1 MRATAIFFAY
11 LFCALLLAALTAYPL
26 LETGLIDEPPRRVM
40 GRLAQLY
47 ILLGLWPFLKLL
59 RLDNAA
65 ALGFG
70 IPRRRFLLDVA
81 AGWALGVAI
90 LAALIWALL
99 ALQVRVPDLPA
110 QGLVWLVLGK
120 AVAALVGGLLIGLL
134 EEIFF
139 RGALYGA
146 IRRQSGLRSAVVWS
160 AALYALLH
168 FLKPHDLPPGVP
180 FDWAGTRAMFA
191 GVFTAA
197 LDWRHLDSMLALF
210 LVGVFLALVRE
221 RAGHI
226 AWGVGLHAGWVF
238 VIQLSRKLTDSD
250 PTAGLGF
257 LAGRYD
263 GVIGLLAAAWIGLLA
278 WAFWA
283 AFGRGS
289 RRVPKDADRVVTTGT

>member
-65 ALGFG
+65 ALGFD

-81 AGWALGVAI
+81 AGWVLGVAI
-90 LAALIWALL
+90 LAVLIWALL

-110 QGLVWLVLGK
+110 QGLAWLVLGK
-120 AVAALVGGLLIGLL
+120 AIAALVGGLLIGLL

-191 GVFTAA
+191 GVFTAV

>member
-1 MRATAIFFAY
+1 MRTTAVFFAY
-11 LFCALLLAALTAYPL
+11 LFCCLLLAALTAYPL
-26 LETGLIDEPPRRVM
+26 MDTGLIDEPPRRVM

-81 AGWALGVAI
+81 LGWLLGVAI

-99 ALQVRVPDLPA
+99 KLDVRVPDLPDH
-110 QGLVWLVLGK
+110 GLVWLVLEK

-134 EEIFF
+134 EETFF

-146 IRRQSGLRSAVVWS
+146 IRRRGGLRSAVIWS

-168 FLKPHDLPPGVP
+168 FLKPHDLPPGMP
-180 FDWAGTRAMFA
+180 FDWAGTRAMFT
-191 GVFTAA
+191 GVFTGV

-221 RAGHI
+221 RSGHI

-250 PTAGLGF
+250 PAATFGF
-257 LAGRYD
+257 VAGRYD
-263 GVIGLLAAAWIGLLA
+263 GVIGLLAAAWIGALA
-278 WAFWA
+278 FAFWGVSGLRKPRRA
-283 AFGRGS
+283 GS
-289 RRVPKDADRVVTTGT
+289 S